1 MARNTI
7 VAVILGVFTVILITM
22 ATLDIISGEVFATSL
37 TGITSVATIII
48 GVTSKDNKDND
59 N

>member
-7 VAVILGVFTVILITM
+7 VAIILGVFTVILITM
-22 ATLDIISGEVFATSL
+22 ATMDIITGEVFATSL

-48 GVTSKDNKDND
+48 GITSKDNQDK
-59 N
+59 